1 MRIEVERYKR
11 MLEGERAE
19 LLAAMRQRE
28 AIAVDRSPDVIDE
41 IQAAVE
47 RERAVLE
54 FDRTSRVLRDVN
66 AALSRI
72 REGTYGVC
80 LRCDQTI
87 STARLNAVPWTSF
100 CIKCQQELDEEGVSA
115 HDFNLEYF
123 PHAA

>member
-1 MRIEVERYKR
+1 MRVEVERYKR
-11 MLEGERAE
+11 MLQDKHAE

-28 AIAVDRSPDVIDE
+28 VIAVDRSPDVIDE

-47 RERAVLE
+47 RELAVLE
-54 FDRTSRVLRDVN
+54 LDRTSRVLRDVN
-66 AALSRI
+66 TALSRI

-100 CIKCQQELDEEGVSA
+100 CITCQQELDEEGVSA
-115 HDFNLEYF
+115 HEFSPEYF

>member
-1 MRIEVERYKR
+1 MHIEVARYKR
-11 MLEGERAE
+11 MLEDKHAE

-28 AIAVDRSPDVIDE
+28 AIVVDRSPDVIDE

-47 RERAVLE
+47 RERAVREL
-54 FDRTSRVLRDVN
+54 DRTSRALRDVKS
-66 AALSRI
+66 ALSRI

-115 HDFNLEYF
+115 HEFNPEYF

>member
-1 MRIEVERYKR
+1 MRIEVERYQR
-11 MLEGERAE
+11 MLEDKRTE

-54 FDRTSRVLRDVN
+54 LDRTSKVLRDVN
-66 AALSRI
+66 MALSRI

-80 LRCDQTI
+80 QRCDQLI
-87 STARLNAVPWTSF
+87 GSARLNAVPWTSF
-100 CIKCQQELDEEGVSA
+100 CIRCQEELDEQGVSA
-115 HDFNLEYF
+115 HEFIPEYF

>member
-11 MLEGERAE
+11 MLQDKQGE

-28 AIAVDRSPDVIDE
+28 AIAVGRSPDVIDE
-41 IQAAVE
+41 LQAAVE

-54 FDRTSRVLRDVN
+54 LDRASRVLRDVN
-66 AALSRI
+66 TALARI
-72 REGTYGVC
+72 REGTFGVC

-100 CIKCQQELDEEGVSA
+100 CITCQQELDEEGASA
-115 HDFNLEYF
+115 HEFSPEYF
-123 PHAA
+123 PHAV